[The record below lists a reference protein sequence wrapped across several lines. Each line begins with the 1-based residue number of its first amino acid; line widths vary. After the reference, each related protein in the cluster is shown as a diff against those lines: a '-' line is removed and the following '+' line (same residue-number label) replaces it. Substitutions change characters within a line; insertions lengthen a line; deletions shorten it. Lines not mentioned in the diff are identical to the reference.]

1 MRNDAA
7 LEAYYE
13 HVQNLG
19 KLLSYELAERWSTGV
34 LKTLGF
40 HLNGR
45 TKRSLGKVLP
55 EPLSD
60 DLKDVFFL
68 LHFREPELSRLTF
81 QKQVA
86 MRSGNTNAE
95 FAKFPILAV
104 FSGIQRFTNSK
115 LNERIGDALSPEVA
129 ELWEQSRELW
139 EKSMERAGV

>member
-1 MRNDAA
+1 MRNDPE
-7 LEAYYE
+7 LQLYYE
-13 HVQNLG
+13 HVQREG
-19 KLLSYELAERWSTGV
+19 KLLSYEIAQRWSTGV

-45 TKRSLGKVLP
+45 TKRSLAKVLP

-68 LHFREPELSRLTF
+68 LHFRNPELTKLEF

-95 FAKFPILAV
+95 FARFPILAV
-104 FSGIQRFTNSK
+104 FSGIRRFTNSK
-115 LNERIGDALSPEVA
+115 LNQRIADSLSPELQ
-129 ELWEQSRELW
+129 EMWEASV
-139 EKSMERAGV
+139 EKVGV

>member
-1 MRNDAA
+1 MQDESQ
-7 LEAYYE
+7 LQDYYE
-13 HVQNLG
+13 FVQEEGN
-19 KLLSYELAERWSTGV
+19 LLSYDLAKRWSTGV

-45 TKRSLGKVLP
+45 TKRNLAKVLP
-55 EPLSD
+55 KPLAD

-68 LHFREPELSRLTF
+68 LHFRDPQLSSLEF

-95 FAKFPILAV
+95 FARFPILAV

-115 LNERIGDALSPEVA
+115 LNQRIAESLSPEVRQ
-129 ELWEQSRELW
+129 LWEQSM
-139 EKSMERAGV
+139 EKVGA